1 MSTVALRRQL
11 RYALERE
18 HSHHLIPTHMTLF
31 VQPQGGNRY
40 LMATILDR
48 GPDAYEWIK
57 AQLPNGDEAFC
68 YPDTDLTVDIK
79 SLEPGTQIAISTPRA
94 CNKPGTT
101 KWTCNAL
108 HVNLQPDQINNVANF
123 KLTSIAVSA
132 IGKERKSA
140 PSISIRYSKARYD
153 FIYQVME
160 REGFEGKYGKS
171 DAAAFIVDKC
181 MQAGI
186 L

>member
-1 MSTVALRRQL
+1 M

-18 HSHHLIPTHMTLF
+18 HSHHLSPTHMTLF
-31 VQPQGGNRY
+31 VQPQAGNRY
-40 LMATILDR
+40 LLATILDR

-57 AQLPNGDEAFC
+57 VQLPNGEEAFC
-68 YPDTDLTVDIK
+68 YPDTDLTVNIK
-79 SLEPGTQIAISTPRA
+79 NLQPGTQIAISTPRA

-108 HVNLQPDQINNVANF
+108 HVNLQPQDVTDAGSFQ
-123 KLTSIAVSA
+123 LTPDSVSA
-132 IGKERKSA
+132 ASKERKST
-140 PSISIRYSKARYD
+140 PSITVRHSKARYD

-160 REGFEGKYGKS
+160 REGFGGKYGKS
-171 DAAAFIVDKC
+171 DAAAFIIDKC

-186 L
+186 V

>member
-1 MSTVALRRQL
+1 M
-11 RYALERE
+11 RYALGRE
-18 HSHHLIPTHMTLF
+18 HSHHLSPTHVTLF

-57 AQLPNGDEAFC
+57 VQLPNGDEAFC

-79 SLEPGTQIAISTPRA
+79 SLQPGTQIAISTPRA

-101 KWTCNAL
+101 RWTCNAL
-108 HVNLQPDQINNVANF
+108 HANLQPDAVNNTSSF
-123 KLTSIAVSA
+123 KLTPAAVSVT
-132 IGKERKSA
+132 GKERKST
-140 PSISIRYSKARYD
+140 PSITVRYSKARYA
-153 FIYQVME
+153 FIYEVME

-171 DAAAFIVDKC
+171 DAVAFIVDKC

>member
-1 MSTVALRRQL
+1 
-11 RYALERE
+11 
-18 HSHHLIPTHMTLF
+18 MTFF
-31 VQPQGGNRY
+31 VQPEGGNRY
-40 LMATILDR
+40 LLATILDR

-57 AQLPNGDEAFC
+57 VQLPNGEEAFC
-68 YPDTDLTVDIK
+68 YPDTDLTVDVK
-79 SLEPGTQIAISTPRA
+79 TFKPGTQLAISTPRA
-94 CNKPGTT
+94 CNKPGAT

-108 HVNLQPDQINNVANF
+108 HTNLQPKEISDAAIFQLTPVCTSPAN
-123 KLTSIAVSA
+123 
-132 IGKERKSA
+132 KERKSA

-186 L
+186 V